1 MPPGKNLTLVSVAV
15 DGLTAS
21 ELETGWT
28 LIKDEF
34 KRRSWIINP
43 AIVRDPERNRLIIMV
58 AYELSQLNEVKEAAL
73 NDVRDTVEATVSHAD
88 PLAFSV
94 LEQPS

>member
-1 MPPGKNLTLVSVAV
+1 MPPAKNLTLVSVAV

-21 ELETGWT
+21 ELEAGWT
-28 LIKDEF
+28 VLKDEF

-58 AYELSQLNEVKEAAL
+58 AYELSQLNEVKQAAL
-73 NDVRDTVEATVSHAD
+73 KDVRDTVEATVSHTGLLGFA
-88 PLAFSV
+88 V